1 MARIAPSIPLQR
13 VCVCVA
19 AAVYL
24 TENWREKKEKIILK
38 KEYFKVFFFSF
49 YSLPVM
55 VYKKLLDA
63 IGKNTE

>member
-38 KEYFKVFFFSF
+38 KEYFKFVFFFLF
-49 YSLPVM
+49 PPGDGL
-55 VYKKLLDA
+55 
-63 IGKNTE
+63 